1 MRFKCSCAITD
12 RAVRSALLTRAV
24 RRLCKSVVKSILHT
38 ILVVK
43 LKHFRAASRGSSW
56 SGLDLVEFAFTALQA
71 PSALPSHPFPPSPS
85 TRLQPVMLTCGP
97 IFGSKVYGRPSL
109 STNSPHNSRRALAA
123 LSCHFSASAFDQASP
138 PNVDGRVGAVRS
150 LAALSSLV
158 MSAGGVADVSS
169 ESWAGEVLDSLLDT
183 WMQLLEP
190 PSKQNS
196 YDVAPRSAVDSAGEV
211 FGAYVGA
218 GIAHA
223 AATAHDED
231 DSSERVLAATA
242 ARDERL
248 AAAAGLARVNP
259 GFAVPMLTQLFAE
272 RRGRLQALVQVG
284 GDPTETWE
292 ELYWL
297 LLLMGHVMADGGDGE
312 VPQVPQSLL
321 ELSVSYATDVDRDPV
336 TNLSRAVLEFAC
348 VSLSAEGRNSLL
360 SPRLMEALVWF
371 LARWAGTYLMQHR
384 TGRPENGLAG
394 QVRQDQNGANG
405 ENGHHLVSEAE
416 AHPALDRAFGEQ
428 SGGAS
433 TLEALLRIS
442 IVSLLE
448 WPGEK
453 DLHAMVCQKL
463 LPSLTRRRTVCR
475 HLVKVGP
482 WQELAQAFASL
493 TPPLSAL
500 ETSLQRSMAES
511 LCRAA
516 VGFDDKD
523 TAAHYIDSIIGPVVK
538 RVGELAG
545 SPELKDVAQRPDV
558 QLLVG
563 ALLERLR
570 GAARGS
576 VTRIQPPLLA
586 LGVASFDPMLVLLQV
601 GIQRLAESAGRW
613 IQLGGVFTVQLFGM

>member
-1 MRFKCSCAITD
+1 M
-12 RAVRSALLTRAV
+12 
-24 RRLCKSVVKSILHT
+24 
-38 ILVVK
+38 
-43 LKHFRAASRGSSW
+43 
-56 SGLDLVEFAFTALQA
+56 
-71 PSALPSHPFPPSPS
+71 
-85 TRLQPVMLTCGP
+85 
-97 IFGSKVYGRPSL
+97 
-109 STNSPHNSRRALAA
+109 
-123 LSCHFSASAFDQASP
+123 SAS
-138 PNVDGRVGAVRS
+138 
-150 LAALSSLV
+150 
-158 MSAGGVADVSS
+158 GVADVSG

-196 YDVAPRSAVDSAGEV
+196 YDVAPRTAVDSAGEV
-211 FGAYVGA
+211 FAAYVGA

-248 AAAAGLARVNP
+248 AAAAGLARANAR
-259 GFAVPMLTQLFAE
+259 FAVPMLTQLFAE
-272 RRGRLQALVQVG
+272 RRGRLQALVQGG

-336 TNLSRAVLEFAC
+336 TGLSRAVLEFAC
-348 VSLSAEGRNSLL
+348 ISLSAEGRKSLL

-371 LARWAGTYLMQHR
+371 LARWAGTYLMR
-384 TGRPENGLAG
+384 DKTGRSENGLAG
-394 QVRQDQNGANG
+394 QVRQNGANG
-405 ENGHHLVSEAE
+405 ANGHHLVSEAE

-428 SGGAS
+428 SVGAS

-453 DLHAMVCQKL
+453 ELHAMVCQKL
-463 LPSLTRRRTVCR
+463 LPSLTRRKIVCR

-576 VTRIQPPLLA
+576 ATRIQPPLFA

-601 GIQRLAESAGRW
+601 GTERMTDVIWVVES
-613 IQLGGVFTVQLFGM
+613 T